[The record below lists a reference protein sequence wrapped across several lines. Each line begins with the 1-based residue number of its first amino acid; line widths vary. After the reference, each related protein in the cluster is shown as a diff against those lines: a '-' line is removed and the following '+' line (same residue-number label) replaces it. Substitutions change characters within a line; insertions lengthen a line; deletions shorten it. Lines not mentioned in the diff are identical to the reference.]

1 MVARQGEDGSR
12 IRRWIRWI
20 ARIWGGLVFLL
31 ALLIFLGYASNWVT
45 TGTADPHAAED
56 YPPIENLPPL
66 LMFLGAVGSAL
77 AWRWEGLGGA
87 ITVLSQLVA
96 LPVLLIHW
104 PMAEGFPRYFVAP
117 YGLWLVVIV
126 PGVLFLVCW
135 RWRGHS
141 RSSPGVGG

>member
-1 MVARQGEDGSR
+1 MVTRTDKANDRVT
-12 IRRWIRWI
+12 RWIRWI
-20 ARIWGGLVFLL
+20 ARIWGGLVFLV
-31 ALLIFLGYASNWVT
+31 ALLIFLGYASDWVT

-56 YPPIENLPPL
+56 YAPIENLPPL

-87 ITVLSQLVA
+87 ITVLSQLVT

-104 PMAEGFPRYFVAP
+104 PMAEGFPRYLVAP
-117 YGLWLVVIV
+117 YGLWLVVMV

-135 RWRGHS
+135 RRDQSGS
-141 RSSPGVGG
+141 APGVGG